1 MAHLRRAS
9 QNEGPGVLAKRSDLI
24 DRLWGGGEGVAMV
37 EITERRRVARLS
49 VPRHLSGPEL
59 ELRLVRLLDLSGL
72 GARIEH
78 LEPLR
83 EGTVC
88 YVDLP
93 PALGRVRLTGRIVW
107 TGVRGGEQTP
117 EGDRLLHYQ
126 SGMEF
131 TALTP
136 QQQTALAAVLE
147 KLQVSTTS
155 ERRPPS

>member
-1 MAHLRRAS
+1 
-9 QNEGPGVLAKRSDLI
+9 
-24 DRLWGGGEGVAMV
+24 MV

-59 ELRLVRLLDLSGL
+59 ELRLVRLLDLSVL

-117 EGDRLLHYQ
+117 EGNRRLHYQ

-147 KLQVSTTS
+147 KLQESTAS
-155 ERRPPS
+155 DRKPSS